1 MFNKKKSKINSCNEN
16 TFDNEFRTFTKFEK
30 KIRSRPEFDMHQIGK
45 IDKLETY
52 FFNFCSKMKFFK
64 LIGVYLEK

>member
-30 KIRSRPEFDMHQIGK
+30 KIRFIPEFGIHRVGK
-45 IDKLETY
+45 IKKVETLFLE
-52 FFNFCSKMKFFK
+52 FLFQQCRRF
-64 LIGVYLEK
+64 I